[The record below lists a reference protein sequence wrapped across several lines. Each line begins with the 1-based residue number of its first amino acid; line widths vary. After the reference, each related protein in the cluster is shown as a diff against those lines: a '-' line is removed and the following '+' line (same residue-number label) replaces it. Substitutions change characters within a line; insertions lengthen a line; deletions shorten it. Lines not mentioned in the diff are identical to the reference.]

1 MKAKNIVLGALV
13 ALVAALVAMGL
24 LFCWN
29 SPTNWMFGEGSH
41 GYAFRQLLYGL
52 IGLTFLGMAAMVKW
66 EQWLK
71 AAPWL
76 IAVWLAGYIY
86 VNCQP
91 PICGQCKWL
100 DLGGIHLDVTA
111 LGLPAGALLL
121 AWLDRNF
128 KIRPWM
134 VVLALAAIWTTIV
147 CMNPNRLARLCDFI
161 QAAGTTPESASASGK
176 AVSFLASQYHGALNM
191 AHWFSGVEA
200 SLRAVPEAMGT
211 GMMATSAIIFGKWFP
226 ALATMLAAVLAGVWV
241 YLGALVA
248 DRSKR
253 IFLGVVGVFTI
264 VPIFQC
270 LFQCLEITPIVRMSC
285 TPLGYG
291 GTPLMMLGLC
301 LGIICALLRED
312 AEGRSVR
319 PTSTQILLCAGVPLI
334 LTTLALSALLFAP
347 DRGRHLEQ
355 DVHPRESSSQRLL
368 RGCP

>member
-13 ALVAALVAMGL
+13 ALVAALAAMGL

-52 IGLTFLGMAAMVKW
+52 IGVTFLGMASMVKW

-76 IAVWLAGYIY
+76 FAVWLAGFIY

-100 DLGGIHLDVTA
+100 NLGGIHLDVTA
-111 LGLPAGALLL
+111 LGLPAGALFLT
-121 AWLDRNF
+121 WLDAKF

-134 VVLALAAIWTTIV
+134 VVLVLVAIWATLV
-147 CMNPNRLARLCDFI
+147 CMNPNRLARLRDFI
-161 QAAGTTPESASASGK
+161 QVAGTPSERASASGK
-176 AVSFLASQYHGALNM
+176 AFSFLASQYHGALNM
-191 AHWFSGVEA
+191 AHWFGGVEA

-226 ALATMLAAVLAGVWV
+226 ALATMLAAVLAGVWI

-301 LGIICALLRED
+301 LGIICALLRE
-312 AEGRSVR
+312 EEGGRSVR

-347 DRGRHLEQ
+347 DRGHQLKQ
-355 DVHPRESSSQRLL
+355 DTYQRESSSQRL
-368 RGCP
+368 